1 MFNVK
6 MWENKDGQFLF
17 FVQFMFIDQDIYD
30 IKWDDGCLFVVLDV
44 FDQLNVVDIID
55 RFGGFDCFDFLGEKF
70 YLYIVVVQ

>member
-1 MFNVK
+1 

-30 IKWDDGCLFVVLDV
+30 IKRDDGRLFVVLDV

-55 RFGGFDCFDFLGEKF
+55 WFGGFDRFDFLGEKF